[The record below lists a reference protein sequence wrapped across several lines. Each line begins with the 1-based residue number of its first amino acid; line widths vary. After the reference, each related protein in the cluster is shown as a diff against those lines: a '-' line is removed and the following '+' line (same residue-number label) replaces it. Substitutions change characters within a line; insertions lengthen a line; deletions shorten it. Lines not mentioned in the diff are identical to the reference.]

1 MRTAIYYLLMLLLG
15 FFWYRL
21 GQKLLRKNGRYDE
34 NGKPSE
40 GFVGPVGFLM
50 CGVLSCCLVFAVF
63 RALIRGEIPC
73 VGKAC
78 SGQVYSLATNAGAY
92 WANLFFVV
100 WLALAMGYAMYVTFK
115 VWFAPPAQ

>member
-1 MRTAIYYLLMLLLG
+1 MRTAIYYLLMLLIG

-21 GQKLLRKNGRYDE
+21 GQKLLRNGRYDE
-34 NGKPSE
+34 NGKPSQ
-40 GFVGPVGFLM
+40 GFVGPIGFLM
-50 CGVLSCCLVFAVF
+50 CGALSCYLLFAVV

-78 SGQVYSLATNAGAY
+78 GGQVYGLATNAGEY

-100 WLALAMGYAMYVTFK
+100 WLLLAMGYAMYVTFK